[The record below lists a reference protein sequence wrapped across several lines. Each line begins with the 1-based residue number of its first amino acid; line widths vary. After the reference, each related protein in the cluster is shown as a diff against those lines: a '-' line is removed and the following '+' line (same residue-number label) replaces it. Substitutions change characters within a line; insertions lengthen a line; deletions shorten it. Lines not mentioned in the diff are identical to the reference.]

1 MMDKELEAIM
11 LNMKKEVQIQT
22 LNTIIE
28 LCQGLRDAI
37 IGDDNA
43 TP

>member
-22 LNTIIE
+22 LEAIIKMCE
-28 LCQGLRDAI
+28 GLRDTI
-37 IGDDNA
+37 KGEEE
-43 TP
+43 